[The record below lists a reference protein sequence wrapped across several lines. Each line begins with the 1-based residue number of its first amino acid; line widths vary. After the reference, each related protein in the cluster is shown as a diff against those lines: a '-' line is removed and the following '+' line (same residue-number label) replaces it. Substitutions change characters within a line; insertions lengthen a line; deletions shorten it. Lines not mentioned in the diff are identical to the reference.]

1 MKTALTVWENRIS
14 PVFDAAQML
23 LIAEID
29 NTKIINQRHEPFDP
43 ELPLRLID
51 RLLEL
56 DVAVLICGAISEIP
70 ATVIEAQAIKLIPF
84 ISGNADDVLEHY
96 AQGLP
101 IIPTFLMPGCDRK
114 RQKQAK
120 RRQGKKQRN

>member
-29 NTKIINQRHEPFDP
+29 NTKIINKRHEPFDP
-43 ELPLRLID
+43 EIPLRFID
-51 RLLEL
+51 RLLEI

-70 ATVIEAQAIKLIPF
+70 ANMIEARAITLIPF
-84 ISGNADDVLEHY
+84 ISGNAEDVLEHY

-101 IIPTFLMPGCDRK
+101 IIPAFLMPGCNRK
-114 RQKQAK
+114 RKKQAQC
-120 RRQGKKQRN
+120 RRGK